1 MFNLLSLRFLL
12 NPLKFIESLITF
24 GIDSGS
30 GGGNTTTSTTTN
42 IPDWLK
48 PETQQMLAGATKQLF
63 EVNKKGEITGV
74 RPYTPYSTN
83 VTDYYA
89 GFSPMQQQSFA
100 QAAQMQMPGQYAQAT
115 DFANAAGYGGLQSA
129 QQALGYGN
137 AGFQSGQ
144 LGQQMGLMA
153 ANIAANQAAQDR
165 AAAQGYGNAGFQS
178 GQLGQQFGLQSAQES
193 QALSD
198 MYGSAGYQAGLQGQQ
213 SGLLGQQ
220 FGLQSAQNAQNM
232 AQGYGAMGAGYGAQ
246 AANLAGAAQ
255 NYGAR
260 GAGYGDLA
268 SQLGLQGLQ
277 AQQYGM
283 DVGQQARDYAAQ
295 AAAAGQN
302 YGNMVTNQGLVNQY
316 MSPYQQ
322 AVTDVAKQGAL
333 RDFQVAQ
340 QMRQS
345 QAARSG
351 AYGGARQAIENAE
364 AQRNLN
370 TQLQA
375 LQTQGSQNAY
385 NQALANIAQQQNLG
399 LQGLQGA
406 QSGLGTALQGGQLGL
421 SGLAQAISGQNAAM
435 QGQQVGLGG
444 VNAANQAY
452 QTGIQG
458 ANTGLSSVGQYINAG
473 QLGLAGTAQGIQGA
487 QSAMQGAGV
496 GLSGVGQRTNAGQL
510 GLAGTAQGIQGAQ
523 AGLQGVNASTNAG
536 QFGLQGAQ
544 VGLQGTGQGMQGAGY
559 GMQGAQGAQAGYG
572 LANQS
577 AQNLSGIGTAQ
588 QAAQKDII
596 SLQNQL
602 GAQQQ
607 AQEQKYIDAAIANYA
622 NAQNAPMNAF
632 NQLNALIRG
641 MGGTQTQYAPPPSVG
656 SQAAGLGTA
665 LGSAYMM
672 TKKEGGKIEE
682 PKTYK
687 SGGLV
692 DLAIVQAM
700 GEA

>member
-1 MFNLLSLRFLL
+1 MILSHYKKLF
-12 NPLKFIESLITF
+12 FTLIMPTF
-24 GIDSGS
+24 Y
-30 GGGNTTTSTTTN
+30 GGGGGAPTQTTSTVTQQS
-42 IPDWLK
+42 IPDWLR
-48 PETQQMLAGATKQLF
+48 PQTEAMLGEATNQIFNTSLNPSTGKYDISG
-63 EVNKKGEITGV
+63 VKG
-74 RPYTPYSTN
+74 YTPFSTN
-83 VTDYYA
+83 PRDYVA
-89 GFSPMQQQSFA
+89 GFAVPQQQA
-100 QAAQMQMPGQYAQAT
+100 YHATRNLQMPGQYTQAT
-115 DFANAAGYGGLQSA
+115 DFANAAGQGGLQSA

-144 LGQQMGLMA
+144 LGQQLGV
-153 ANIAANQAAQDR
+153 
-165 AAAQGYGNAGFQS
+165 QGGQYYGNMGA
-178 GQLGQQFGLQSAQES
+178 
-193 QALSD
+193 
-198 MYGSAGYQAGLQGQQ
+198 QAGQ
-213 SGLLGQQ
+213 LGQQ

-232 AQGYGAMGAGYGAQ
+232 ANMYGAQGAAYGQQ
-246 AANLAGAAQ
+246 AANLAGSAQ

-302 YGNMVTNQGLVNQY
+302 YGNMVTNQGIVNQY

-333 RDFQVAQ
+333 RDFQVGQ
-340 QMRQS
+340 TYRQS
-345 QAARSG
+345 QAAKSG

-385 NQALANIAQQQNLG
+385 NQAMANIGQQQQLG
-399 LQGLQGA
+399 LSGLQGA
-406 QSGLGTALQGGQLGL
+406 QQGLGTALSGGQLGL

-458 ANTGLSSVGQYINAG
+458 AQTGLSGVGQYINAG
-473 QLGLAGTAQGIQGA
+473 NLGLAGTAQGMQGA
-487 QSAMQGAGV
+487 QIGLQGV
-496 GLSGVGQRTNAGQL
+496 DRQ
-510 GLAGTAQGIQGAQ
+510 LAGTAQGMRGAGY
-523 AGLQGVNASTNAG
+523 GLQGV
-536 QFGLQGAQ
+536 
-544 VGLQGTGQGMQGAGY
+544 
-559 GMQGAQGAQAGYG
+559 QGAQAGYG
-572 LANQS
+572 LANT
-577 AQNLSGIGTAQ
+577 AGTNLANIGTAQ
-588 QAAQKDII
+588 QAAQLGII
-596 SLQNQL
+596 NQQANI
-602 GAQQQ
+602 GAQERQYYQ
-607 AQEQKYIDAAIANYA
+607 DVINADINNFA
-622 NAQNAPMNAF
+622 NAQQYPMQ
-632 NQLNALIRG
+632 QLGMYNALLRG
-641 MGGTQTQYAPPPSVG
+641 YATPTSATTAYSPAPSMV
-656 SQAAGLGTA
+656 SQLGGLGMTGAA
-665 LGSAYMM
+665 LYGM

-682 PKTYK
+682 PKKYK

-692 DLAIVQAM
+692 DLAIANAM

>member
-1 MFNLLSLRFLL
+1 MKATSLLKAFKLFTVENGVALCRYVPTL
-12 NPLKFIESLITF
+12 F
-24 GIDSGS
+24 GG
-30 GGGNTTTSTTTN
+30 GGGNTTSTSVTTN

-63 EVNKKGEITGV
+63 EVNNKGEITGV

-89 GFSPMQQQSFA
+89 GFSPMQQQAFA

-144 LGQQMGLMA
+144 LGQQTGLMA

-178 GQLGQQFGLQSAQES
+178 GQLGQQFGLQSAQ
-193 QALSD
+193 
-198 MYGSAGYQAGLQGQQ
+198 
-213 SGLLGQQ
+213 
-220 FGLQSAQNAQNM
+220 NAQNM
-232 AQGYGAMGAGYGAQ
+232 AQAYGAMGAGYGAQ

-302 YGNMVTNQGLVNQY
+302 YGNMVTNPALYAQY

-345 QAARSG
+345 QAAKSG

-385 NQALANIAQQQNLG
+385 NQALANIAQQQQLG
-399 LQGLQGA
+399 LTGLQGA

-458 ANTGLSSVGQYINAG
+458 ANTGLSGVGQYINAG
-473 QLGLAGTAQGIQGA
+473 
-487 QSAMQGAGV
+487 
-496 GLSGVGQRTNAGQL
+496 NL

-544 VGLQGTGQGMQGAGY
+544 VGLQGTQQGMQGAGY
-559 GMQGAQGAQAGYG
+559 GMQGVQGAQAGYG

-577 AQNLSGIGTAQ
+577 AQNLSGIGTSQ

-596 SLQNQL
+596 NLQNTL

-622 NAQNAPMNAF
+622 NAQNAPMSAF

-641 MGGTQTQYAPPPSVG
+641 MGSTQTQYAPAPNIY
-656 SQAAGLGTA
+656 SQLGGLGATA
-665 LGSAYMM
+665 IGAYGAL
-672 TKKEGGKIEE
+672 KAKGGKIEE